1 MSVNKHEEIKS
12 VLNLIRSGAKAPKYS
27 RQLSGWR
34 MFVYRLLNAAL
45 LLIIIFILY
54 KLFN

>member
-12 VLNLIRSGAKAPKYS
+12 VLNLIRSGAKAPKYN

-34 MFVYRLLNAAL
+34 MFAYRLLNAAIL
-45 LLIIIFILY
+45 FIIIFILY